1 MTTLNPLLYVYIG
14 ISWAAV
20 SLFWLGTGLAQ
31 LGTGLAQLGTG
42 LAQLGTGLA
51 FLDGNKSAAVAVSS
65 LIWAAVSSAVGTVM
79 VATLFVAVCW
89 FAWKRRNGGT
99 TGVSPILR

>member
-20 SLFWLGTGLAQ
+20 SLFW
-31 LGTGLAQLGTG
+31 LGTG

>member
-1 MTTLNPLLYVYIG
+1 MTTRNRLLHVYIG
-14 ISWAAV
+14 IAWAAV
-20 SLFWLGTGLAQ
+20 GLFWLGTGLAQ
-31 LGTGLAQLGTG
+31 LGTGLAL
-42 LAQLGTGLA
+42 
-51 FLDGNKSAAVAVSS
+51 LDGNKSAAAAVSS

-99 TGVSPILR
+99 TGVSLILQ

>member
-31 LGTGLAQLGTG
+31 LGTGLA
-42 LAQLGTGLA
+42 
-51 FLDGNKSAAVAVSS
+51 FLDGKKSAAVAVSS